1 MDPVIIGGIGAVL
14 LTLAV
19 AAVTVAWA
27 VHMKRARTLIRQLE
41 AERDAKDAEVAA
53 LRADLEAERNAPAP
67 ETEIALPFCKFTAEG
82 RFLSS
87 NAAFLEKFADGKADG
102 IESNKVVLRLRLTV
116 SKHLELVRR
125 AGPGDLYPAG
135 NLPSLGASANRG
147 YQILLS
153 AEESKDPG
161 AGLTIMALLVPVS
174 ESWTAPALE
183 YAPIGVVFLGS
194 GRRMLAANEAF
205 RSFTGAGKNGAGLG
219 GRSFTDFVEE
229 EDREAAERFL
239 DDSGGPGASENIEV
253 QLVGRDGEAGTEVAV
268 FARQLSPGEGPE
280 GASCALYLID
290 IGRRRQLEAQVA
302 QSQKMQAV
310 GQLAGGVAH
319 DFNNLL
325 TAMNGYC
332 DLLLVRHRPGDQ
344 SFSDVMQVKQ
354 NANRAANL
362 VRQLLAFSR
371 QQTMIAR
378 VLDVTETL
386 ADLSHLLRR
395 LIGENITLEISHG
408 RDLAPIRV
416 DQGQL
421 EQVVINLVVNARDA
435 CPGGGTIT
443 MRTHDF
449 VTSGPVRQGD
459 DVMPAGRYVRL
470 DVADT
475 GTGIEEDIIGR
486 IFEPFFSTKE
496 VGQGTGLGLST
507 VYGIVKQI
515 NGFISVSSTVGE
527 GTVFS
532 IFLPAHEGEVAP
544 SRSGDMTHDAADSRK
559 DLTGGETIMLV
570 EDEDPVRLFG
580 ARALRNKG
588 YKVIEARNGEA
599 ALQLLSDKSEE
610 IDLLITD
617 VVMPGMDGPTLVRK
631 VREDRPDLRVICIS
645 GYSEDALR
653 QRIEQDTDIHF
664 LPKPF
669 SLKQLAGTVKDVL
682 HPLK

>member
-1 MDPVIIGGIGAVL
+1 MDPMIVPAASGFLLAAAIG
-14 LTLAV
+14 V
-19 AAVTVAWA
+19 AAA
-27 VHMKRARTLIRQLE
+27 VKLRRTRDVVRGLE
-41 AERDAKDAEVAA
+41 AEREHLQGDVAA
-53 LRADLEAERNAPAP
+53 LTSELSERSKAEKAEAMPM
-67 ETEIALPFCKFTAEG
+67 LPVCRFSEEG
-82 RFLSS
+82 RFLSA
-87 NAAFLEKFADGKADG
+87 NQTFLKLFAAGDEDNIA
-102 IESNKVVLRLRLTV
+102 SNKVVLRLRLMV
-116 SKHLELVRR
+116 SKYMEQ
-125 AGPGDLYPAG
+125 A
-135 NLPSLGASANRG
+135 
-147 YQILLS
+147 LS
-153 AEESKDPG
+153 ASPG
-161 AGLTIMALLVPVS
+161 ALITAGTVPAAEGMSAWQVQLAFDRDAEDGRSILALLLP
-174 ESWTAPALE
+174 ETDSWTAPALD
-183 YAPIGVVFLGS
+183 YAPAGIIFLGPD
-194 GRRMLAANEAF
+194 LKTIHANAAYSALVEG
-205 RSFTGAGKNGAGLG
+205 TGPGAADRGTL
-219 GRSFTDFVEE
+219 FVDLIDE
-229 EDREAAERFL
+229 EDRESAIRFL
-239 DDSGGPGASENIEV
+239 EGASADGENIEV
-253 QLVGRDGEAGTEVAV
+253 QLVDREGGDGIEVAV
-268 FARQLSPGEGPE
+268 FCRSLKSGEGPD
-280 GASCALYLID
+280 GANLVVYLID

-332 DLLLVRHRPGDQ
+332 DLLLARHRPGDQ

-378 VLDVTETL
+378 VLDVTETV

-395 LIGENITLEISHG
+395 LIGENIVLKITHG
-408 RDLAPIRV
+408 RELAPIRV

-435 CPGGGTIT
+435 CPGGGIIT
-443 MRTHDF
+443 MKTHDF
-449 VTSGPVRQGD
+449 ITQTPVRRGD
-459 DVMPAGRYVRL
+459 DMMPAGRYVQL
-470 DVADT
+470 DVVDT
-475 GTGIEEDIIGR
+475 GTGIEEKIIGR

-515 NGFISVSSTVGE
+515 NGFISVESIVGE
-527 GTVFS
+527 GTTFS
-532 IFLPAHEGEVAP
+532 VFLPAYEGKEEL
-544 SRSGDMTHDAADSRK
+544 SRHSDGQMDSTESRK
-559 DLTGGETIMLV
+559 DLTGVETIMLV

-653 QRIEQDTDIHF
+653 QRIEEDTNIHF

-682 HPLK
+682 HPL

>member
-1 MDPVIIGGIGAVL
+1 MDPMIVPAVSGF
-14 LTLAV
+14 V
-19 AAVTVAWA
+19 AAAAIAVTATIKL
-27 VHMKRARTLIRQLE
+27 KRSREALSTLE
-41 AERDAKDAEVAA
+41 AEREQLRGDVASLTAEVSDLTQAEKAEAA
-53 LRADLEAERNAPAP
+53 PP
-67 ETEIALPFCKFTAEG
+67 LPVCRFSEEG
-82 RFLSS
+82 RFLSAS
-87 NAAFLEKFADGKADG
+87 QSFTELFGAGDGDNIA
-102 IESNKVVLRLRLTV
+102 SNKVVLRLRLMV
-116 SKHLELVRR
+116 SKHMEQVRAAEPGELVL
-125 AGPGDLYPAG
+125 AGTVPGEADQSAWQVQLAIDRDTDDAG
-135 NLPSLGASANRG
+135 S
-147 YQILLS
+147 IL
-153 AEESKDPG
+153 
-161 AGLTIMALLVPVS
+161 ALLLPQS
-174 ESWTAPALE
+174 DSWTAPALD
-183 YAPIGVVFLGS
+183 YAPAGIVFLGPDFKTIHAN
-194 GRRMLAANEAF
+194 AAYSALVEG
-205 RSFTGAGKNGAGLG
+205 TGPGAADRGTL
-219 GRSFTDFVEE
+219 FVDLIDG
-229 EDREAAERFL
+229 EDREAAARFL
-239 DDSGGPGASENIEV
+239 EAASADGENIEV
-253 QLVGRDGEAGTEVAV
+253 QLVDREGGDGIEVAV
-268 FARQLSPGEGPE
+268 FCRSLKAGEGPD
-280 GASCALYLID
+280 GAILVVYLID

-332 DLLLVRHRPGDQ
+332 DLLLARHRPGDQ

-378 VLDVTETL
+378 VLDVTETV

-395 LIGENITLEISHG
+395 LIGENITLKITHG
-408 RDLAPIRV
+408 RELAPIRV

-435 CPGGGTIT
+435 CPSGGMIT
-443 MRTHDF
+443 MRTQDF
-449 VTSGPVRQGD
+449 VTQTPVRRGD
-459 DVMPAGRYVRL
+459 DMMPVGRYVQL
-470 DVADT
+470 DVVDT
-475 GTGIEEDIIGR
+475 GTGIDEKIIAR

-515 NGFISVSSTVGE
+515 NGFISVESTVGE
-527 GTVFS
+527 GTTFS
-532 IFLPAHEGEVAP
+532 VFLPAYEGKEAL
-544 SRSGDMTHDAADSRK
+544 SRHGEGQLDGTESRK
-559 DLTGGETIMLV
+559 DLTGVETIMLV

-653 QRIEQDTDIHF
+653 QRIEEDTNIHF

-682 HPLK
+682 HPL

>member
-1 MDPVIIGGIGAVL
+1 MDPMIVPAASGFL
-14 LTLAV
+14 V
-19 AAVTVAWA
+19 AAAIGVAATVKLRRTRDT
-27 VHMKRARTLIRQLE
+27 VRALE
-41 AERDAKDAEVAA
+41 AEREQLREDVASLNAELSELVQAEKA
-53 LRADLEAERNAPAP
+53 EATPM
-67 ETEIALPFCKFTAEG
+67 LPVCRFSEEG
-82 RFLSS
+82 RFLSA
-87 NAAFLEKFADGKADG
+87 NQAFLELFAAGDEDNIA
-102 IESNKVVLRLRLTV
+102 SNKVVLRLRLMV
-116 SKHLELVRR
+116 SKHMEQAL
-125 AGPGDLYPAG
+125 AA
-135 NLPSLGASANRG
+135 
-147 YQILLS
+147 
-153 AEESKDPG
+153 DPG
-161 AGLTIMALLVPVS
+161 VLVTAGTVPAVEGQSAWQVQLAFDRDAEDGGSILALLLP
-174 ESWTAPALE
+174 ETDSWTAPALD
-183 YAPIGVVFLGS
+183 YAPAGILFLGPDLKTIHANAAYS
-194 GRRMLAANEAF
+194 VLVEGTGPGAADRGRL
-205 RSFTGAGKNGAGLG
+205 
-219 GRSFTDFVEE
+219 FVDLIDE
-229 EDREAAERFL
+229 EDRESAIRFL
-239 DDSGGPGASENIEV
+239 EGASADGENIEV
-253 QLVGRDGEAGTEVAV
+253 QLVDREGGDGIEVAV
-268 FARQLSPGEGPE
+268 FCRSLQSGEGPD
-280 GASCALYLID
+280 GATFVVYLID

-332 DLLLVRHRPGDQ
+332 DLLLARHRPGDQ

-378 VLDVTETL
+378 VLDVTETV

-395 LIGENITLEISHG
+395 LIGENIVLKITHG
-408 RDLAPIRV
+408 RELAPIRV

-435 CPGGGTIT
+435 CPGGGMIT
-443 MRTHDF
+443 MQTHDF
-449 VTSGPVRQGD
+449 ITHTPVRRGD
-459 DVMPAGRYVRL
+459 DMMPAGRYVQL
-470 DVADT
+470 DVVDT
-475 GTGIEEDIIGR
+475 GTGIDEKIIGR

-515 NGFISVSSTVGE
+515 NGFISVESIVGE
-527 GTVFS
+527 GTTFS
-532 IFLPAHEGEVAP
+532 VFLPAYEGKEEL
-544 SRSGDMTHDAADSRK
+544 SRHGDGQMDGTESRK
-559 DLTGGETIMLV
+559 DLTGVETIMLV

-599 ALQLLSDKSEE
+599 ALQLLSDKSED

-653 QRIEQDTDIHF
+653 QRIEEDTNIHF

-682 HPLK
+682 HPL